1 MDTEN
6 FHEQTKPDEATPE
19 SGMEVEEDD
28 AQEIVVDELKEK
40 SEQCFDTLD
49 ETHFVHEVNANNVMI
64 EDEDSKGILLFF
76 TLMYR
81 FVKMFNY
88 NRYMLVRIVC
98 LLLIN

>member
-6 FHEQTKPDEATPE
+6 SHELTKPDEATPK

-49 ETHFVHEVNANNVMI
+49 ESHFVHEVNANNAMI
-64 EDEDSKGILLFF
+64 EDEDSQGILLFF
-76 TLMYR
+76 FFM
-81 FVKMFNY
+81 
-88 NRYMLVRIVC
+88 
-98 LLLIN
+98 